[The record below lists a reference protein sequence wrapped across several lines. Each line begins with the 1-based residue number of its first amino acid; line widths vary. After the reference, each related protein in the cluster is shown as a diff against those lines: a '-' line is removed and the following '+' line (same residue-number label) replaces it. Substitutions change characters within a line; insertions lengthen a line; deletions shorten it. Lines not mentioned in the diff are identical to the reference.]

1 MLINICDCFLQSG
14 SAPLQLQQHHSG
26 GVFGILPSRC
36 EVESARSRQRPNL
49 EMSVFYFP
57 VLAMPHGR
65 KYKTVCLGVSSKT
78 ALHKPSL
85 TAASVRLSCAW
96 SLFAFVCCD
105 AAGVRAGSTRA
116 APTSTPRATR
126 DCAEFASKSYFSVL
140 VTAPAPQI
148 KIRAPRGCIVSDR
161 HGQMSTDERTNMH
174 ISNAQCGSSLFANVE
189 ATVMTTS

>member
-1 MLINICDCFLQSG
+1 MSRRSAALAVYFGQSAGRRVCLKRVRENHARAGSCMLINICDCFLQSG

-36 EVESARSRQRPNL
+36 EVESARSRQRQNL
-49 EMSVFYFP
+49 EMPVFYFP
-57 VLAMPHGR
+57 ALAMPHGR
-65 KYKTVCLGVSSKT
+65 KYKTDFLGVSSKT

-126 DCAEFASKSYFSVL
+126 D
-140 VTAPAPQI
+140 
-148 KIRAPRGCIVSDR
+148 
-161 HGQMSTDERTNMH
+161 
-174 ISNAQCGSSLFANVE
+174 
-189 ATVMTTS
+189 